1 MTSAVPESN
10 PAGGVVDLLS
20 AHGRLRRQLA
30 TDDPIESS
38 AQIRFPLGGGQPDP
52 GSFPVQR
59 MAGSA
64 RRVLESDPGA
74 LLYGEGQGYLP
85 LREIVCR
92 KTRRLE
98 GMELEPEQVL
108 ITNGAAQAL
117 GLLATAIIDP
127 GDTVLID
134 EASWGAGFFKGFGAD
149 LQPVRWDE
157 LGPLPQDIEDACRR
171 RRTKVFYTIPTFQNP
186 LGVTATLERR
196 RQILELA
203 DRHGFLIA
211 EDDAYY
217 ELRFSGNRVPSLF
230 ELAGG
235 NRVVRTGTFSKILG
249 AGTRLGW
256 AMTDRETAA
265 LLAAHKYD
273 LGASPFT
280 SRIVADFM
288 QRHMFAHIRRLQQVY
303 RVKRDSLLAVFEA
316 ELGDLPVNWSRPEGG
331 FFCWLQLPPGD
342 SGVAVERA
350 VAEHGVDVW
359 AGSWFRSD
367 GHDDNCLRIA
377 YSFANLDQIREGA
390 EIFCRELRRL
400 V

>member
-1 MTSAVPESN
+1 MTTAIPEPDSA
-10 PAGGVVDLLS
+10 AGLSGVLS
-20 AHGRLRRQLA
+20 AHGRLRQRLA

-38 AQIRFPLGGGQPDP
+38 TQIRFPLGGGQPDP
-52 GSFPVQR
+52 DSFPMR
-59 MAGSA
+59 RLAGSA

-74 LLYGEGQGYLP
+74 LLYGAGQGYLP
-85 LREIVCR
+85 LREVVCR
-92 KTRRLE
+92 KTGRLE
-98 GMELEPEQVL
+98 DLALDPDQVL

-117 GLLATAIIDP
+117 GLLATALIDP

-134 EASWGAGFFKGFGAD
+134 EVSWGAGFFKGFGAD
-149 LQPVRWDE
+149 LRPVRWDE
-157 LGPLPQDIEDACRR
+157 RGPLPQDIEDACRGR
-171 RRTKVFYTIPTFQNP
+171 RVKAFYTIPTFQNP
-186 LGVTATLERR
+186 LGVTASVERR
-196 RQILELA
+196 RQVLELA

-217 ELRFSGNRVPSLF
+217 ELRFAGERVPSLF

-256 AMTDRETAA
+256 AMADRETAA

-288 QRHMFAHIRRLQQVY
+288 QRHMFAHIRRLQGVY
-303 RVKRDSLLAVFEA
+303 RSKRDALLSVLES
-316 ELGDLPVNWSRPEGG
+316 ELADLPVIWSRPEGG
-331 FFCWLQLPPGD
+331 FFCWLQLPSGC
-342 SGVAVERA
+342 SGVEVERA
-350 VAEHGVDVW
+350 VAERGVDVW
-359 AGSWFRSD
+359 AGSWFRPD
-367 GHDDNCLRIA
+367 GRDDNCLRIA
-377 YSFANLDQIREGA
+377 FSFATLDQIREGA

-400 V
+400 I

>member
-1 MTSAVPESN
+1 LTSAVPESN
-10 PAGGVVDLLS
+10 PAECTEALLS
-20 AHGRLRRQLA
+20 VQGRLRQRLA

-52 GSFPVQR
+52 GSFPVR
-59 MAGSA
+59 RLAGSA
-64 RRVLESDPGA
+64 QRVLESDPGA
-74 LLYGEGQGYLP
+74 LLYGAGQGYLP

-92 KTRRLE
+92 KTNRLE
-98 GMELEPEQVL
+98 ELALESDQVL

-117 GLLATAIIDP
+117 GLLATALIDP

-134 EASWGAGFFKGFGAD
+134 EVSWGAGFFKGFGAD

-157 LGPLPQDIEDACRR
+157 YGPLPQDIEAAWRR
-171 RRTKVFYTIPTFQNP
+171 RRVKVFYTIPTFQNP
-186 LGVTATLERR
+186 LGVTASLERR
-196 RQILELA
+196 RQILDLA

-217 ELRFSGNRVPSLF
+217 ELRFAGERVPSLF
-230 ELAGG
+230 ELSGG

-256 AMTDRETAA
+256 AMADRKTID

-288 QRHMFAHIRRLQQVY
+288 QRHMFAHIRRLQRVY
-303 RVKRDSLLAVFEA
+303 RVKRDALLAVFEA
-316 ELGDLPVNWSRPEGG
+316 ELADLPVNWSRPEGG
-331 FFCWLQLPPGD
+331 FFCWLQLPPGC
-342 SGVAVERA
+342 SGERVEQVVAQQ
-350 VAEHGVDVW
+350 GVDVW

-377 YSFANLDQIREGA
+377 YSFATLDQIREGA
-390 EIFCRELRRL
+390 EIFCRELRGL

>member
-1 MTSAVPESN
+1 MTPPVPDSN
-10 PAGGVVDLLS
+10 PTGGLSDLLS
-20 AHGRLRRQLA
+20 AQGRLRCQLA
-30 TDDPIESS
+30 ADDPIEAST
-38 AQIRFPLGGGQPDP
+38 QIRFPLGGGQPDP
-52 GSFPVQR
+52 GSFPMR
-59 MAGSA
+59 RLAGSA

-74 LLYGEGQGYLP
+74 LLYGAGQGYLP

-92 KTRRLE
+92 KVRRLE
-98 GMELEPEQVL
+98 EMALDPDQVL

-117 GLLATAIIDP
+117 GLLATALIEP
-127 GDTVLID
+127 GDAVLID
-134 EASWGAGFFKGFGAD
+134 EVSWGAGFFKGFGAD
-149 LQPVRWDE
+149 LHPIRWDE
-157 LGPLPQDIEDACRR
+157 FGPLPQDLEDACRR
-171 RRTKVFYTIPTFQNP
+171 RRVKAFYTIPTFQNP
-186 LGVTATLERR
+186 LGVTAILERR

-217 ELRFSGNRVPSLF
+217 ELRFAGERVPSLF

-235 NRVVRTGTFSKILG
+235 HRVVRTGTFSKILG

-256 AMTDRETAA
+256 AMADRETIE

-288 QRHMFAHIRRLQQVY
+288 QRHMFAHIKRLQRVY
-303 RVKRDSLLAVFEA
+303 RVKRDALLSAFES
-316 ELGDLPVNWSRPEGG
+316 ELADLPVKWSRPEGG
-331 FFCWLQLPPGD
+331 FFCWLQLPSGC
-342 SGVAVERA
+342 SGVGIERA
-350 VAEHGVDVW
+350 LAEQGVDVW

-367 GHDDNCLRIA
+367 AQDDNCLRIA